1 MTRTT
6 ARNAA
11 LSALIAAVWWGFN
24 MTAPA
29 AAAPEGVTG
38 FGSAAPGST
47 LPGSNRLTVLA
58 ALLLVA
64 ALIAVLGVFL
74 GRRGKW
80 Q

>member
-1 MTRTT
+1 MTRKT
-6 ARNAA
+6 ARKVA
-11 LSALIAAVWWGFN
+11 LSALMVAVWWGFN

-29 AAAPEGVTG
+29 AAAWEGITG
-38 FGSAAPGST
+38 LGSAPPGST

-58 ALLLVA
+58 ALLLLA
-64 ALIAVLGVFL
+64 ALIAILGMFL